1 MIGCDEAKRTLMDMT
16 AWLRT
21 PENFAL
27 LNARPPRGVLF
38 TGDPGVGKTLLAKAL
53 ANECGVNFIEANGSS
68 FSSMFYGV
76 GIQKVKGLFREAR
89 RKRRASC
96 SSTK

>member
-1 MIGCDEAKRTLMDMT
+1 
-16 AWLRT
+16 
-21 PENFAL
+21 
-27 LNARPPRGVLF
+27 
-38 TGDPGVGKTLLAKAL
+38 

-89 RKRRASC
+89 RKAPCILFIDEIDGIGRRVDQGRLADGEGNRIVNQFLTELDGFSENAGVMPV
-96 SSTK
+96 S